1 MQYRLWG
8 RFMWRIVCDNNM
20 LYVNI
25 KIKIKIH
32 VIIILLKLKETILER
47 IIYCINNKFNII
59 DSNFIVIYN
68 YVIYNLINYSFT

>member
-8 RFMWRIVCDNNM
+8 RFMWRIVCDNM

-47 IIYCINNKFNII
+47 IISCISKKFNII

-68 YVIYNLINYSFT
+68 YIIYNLINYSFT

>member
-8 RFMWRIVCDNNM
+8 RFMWRIVCDNM

-32 VIIILLKLKETILER
+32 AIIMLLKLKETILKR
-47 IIYCINNKFNII
+47 LISCISKKFNII

-68 YVIYNLINYSFT
+68 YIIYNLINYSFT